1 MKWNFY
7 LKIDFK
13 IQTCLFTVPPSLPTD
28 PKVLILMNMWD
39 AGACAFALASASLLA
54 KPMLLAK
61 NGDFLGVLIYARR
74 DSLVENRGM

>member
-13 IQTCLFTVPPSLPTD
+13 IQTCLFHNPSLLPTD

-39 AGACAFALASASLLA
+39 AGACAVVLAGASLLA

-61 NGDFLGVLIYARR
+61 NGDFLGVLIHARR
-74 DSLVENRGM
+74 DSLAENRAM